1 MPCSRPNTSSSSD
14 TDVTR
19 SAARFAFVA
28 LVFAGWHSASAQAL
42 AIDARNTAVISAL
55 PAATVSSVLRVSN
68 LGKQRA
74 TMVPRVEL
82 PAGWSAPMGTLP
94 FDVAPREA
102 ENWIVSLRIPAR
114 APAGQYVIGLT
125 AQDSVSH
132 AILRDSLVIDVRA
145 VKGLELSNTN
155 RPTYA
160 ISGTSYRTSFLLH
173 NLGNVITTVIIR
185 GKSVLNGAV
194 IMDTS
199 LVTLGAGASTTIG
212 ARVSTTTKGQQA
224 QDDVL
229 ELNVADCMDSTNAAQ
244 ASSRVTIVQE
254 ANTGEPLHSIASQ
267 LRLRAAG
274 AAAGVSPYEL
284 IGVGALRDG
293 GADQL
298 SYVVRGSPGAHSQFG
313 DQDEYRIGLRGKDY
327 DARLGDG
334 LYRVSSLSSSGQAG
348 FGGGLDLQRG
358 DLSAGALVQRFRLQP
373 DAPTERGGY
382 VAGQASSLF
391 AAPRLTLS
399 ALDRTGGYLEGRILG
414 TGLTLTPLNAA
425 TVELEVAESSGP
437 LGNGKATS
445 ARVSGGTDI
454 HYDLGHV
461 GADAPFAGAYRGAN
475 HDYASVS
482 AKLSPDFQLNAAV
495 GSHQSTALNLGLLA
509 PQSFRSSG
517 VTLQYLLKYSIE
529 YTELTRSS
537 SIAMTSLED
546 AEHGVHARGEQTFG
560 NTRVWGGIGTGY
572 ATTFLSGSHAYHELS
587 LGASTY
593 VGVNSFSVYGE
604 TSDGMAVSRG
614 ADKVMTIGGDGRFRV
629 GSNTWVTFNGFQTA
643 VPSTGDHNAQLDAGV
658 SQQLSTG
665 ATIGLR
671 LRLLSNLVDVKGK
684 QIAFLEYVMPLQ
696 LPIGHARAAGR
707 VKGRVVDQ
715 ETGQGIAGTLV
726 RLGPQAAITDGEG
739 RVAFAGMPNGE
750 YRLSIAQQATQTATV
765 FTGDPTVRIDSTRTV
780 PATFALGVERA
791 GSVTGTVHQMV
802 VARTSIGSAPDS
814 LADAGPL
821 GEVTLALI
829 GVRDTLFAVS
839 NAAGAYR
846 FGEVVSGSYVLKVMT
861 EAQAGTRWE
870 PAEIDVSVKPAAM
883 QQVAFRLVPR
893 RRAVQMIPSDTNP
906 SRK

>member
-1 MPCSRPNTSSSSD
+1 M
-14 TDVTR
+14 TR
-19 SAARFAFVA
+19 SAARFATVA

-42 AIDARNTAVISAL
+42 AIGVRNAAVISAL
-55 PAATVSSVLRVSN
+55 PAATVSAVLRVSN
-68 LGKQRA
+68 LGKESA
-74 TMVPRVEL
+74 VLVPRVEL
-82 PAGWSAPMGTLP
+82 PTGWSAPMGSLP
-94 FDVAPREA
+94 FNVAARSA
-102 ENWIVSLRIPAR
+102 DNWIVSLRIPAR
-114 APAGQYVIGLT
+114 APAGQYVIGLS

-132 AILRDSLVIDVRA
+132 ATLRDSLVIDVRA
-145 VKGLELSNTN
+145 VKGLELSLTN

-160 ISGTSYRTSFLLH
+160 VSGTSYRSSFLLH

-185 GKSVLNGAV
+185 GKSALNGTVAIDTT
-194 IMDTS
+194 IM
-199 LVTLGAGASTTIG
+199 TLGAGASMTIG
-212 ARVSTTTKGQQA
+212 ASVSTETKGQQA

-229 ELNVADCMDSTNAAQ
+229 ELSVADCMDSTNTAQ

-254 ANTGEPLHSIASQ
+254 ANAADPLHHIASQ

-274 AAAGVSPYEL
+274 AAVGVSPYEL

-293 GADQL
+293 SDDQL

-313 DQDEYRIGLRGKDY
+313 DQDEYRIGVRGKDY

-334 LYRVSSLSSSGQAG
+334 LYRVSSLSSNGQAG

-358 DLSAGALVQRFRLQP
+358 DLSAGAFMQRFRLQP
-373 DAPTERGGY
+373 DSPTERGAY
-382 VAGQASSLF
+382 VAGQASGLF

-399 ALDRTGGYLEGRILG
+399 ALDRTGGYLQGRILG

-425 TVELEVAESSGP
+425 TVELEVAGSNGP

-445 ARVSGGTDI
+445 ARITGGTDV
-454 HYDLGHV
+454 HYDVGHV
-461 GADAPFAGAYRGAN
+461 GADAPFAGAYRGAK

-482 AKLSPDFQLNAAV
+482 AKLTSDFQLNAAL
-495 GSHQSTALNLGLLA
+495 GSHQSTSLNLGLRA

-517 VTLQYLLKYSIE
+517 VTLQYARKYSLE
-529 YTELTRSS
+529 YTTLSRSS
-537 SIAMTSLED
+537 SIAMTSLQD
-546 AEHGVHARGEQTFG
+546 AERGVLAHGEQTYG
-560 NTRVWGGIGTGY
+560 STRVWGGIGTGY
-572 ATTFLSGSHAYHELS
+572 ANTYLSGSHAYHELS
-587 LGASTY
+587 LGASTNM
-593 VGVNSFSVYGE
+593 GMNSFSLYGQ

-614 ADKVMTIGGDGRFRV
+614 ADKVLTIGGDGRFRV
-629 GSNTWVTFNGFQTA
+629 GSNTWVTFNGFQTS

-658 SQQLSTG
+658 AQQLSTG

-671 LRLLSNLVDVKGK
+671 MRFLANVVDVKGK
-684 QIAFLEYVMPLQ
+684 QLAFLEYTTPLQ
-696 LPIGHARAAGR
+696 LPIGHVRVAGR

-715 ETGQGIAGTLV
+715 ETGAGVAGTLV

-750 YRLSIAQQATQTATV
+750 YRLSIAQQATQTATI
-765 FTGDPTVRIDSTRTV
+765 FTGDPTVRIDSTRDA

-791 GSVTGTVHQMV
+791 GSVTGTIHQMA
-802 VARTSIGSAPDS
+802 VARTGIGSAADS
-814 LADAGPL
+814 LAVAGPL
-821 GEVTLALI
+821 GDVTLALI

-846 FGEVVSGSYVLKVMT
+846 FAEVVSGSYVLKVMT

-870 PAEIDVSVKPAAM
+870 PAEIDVSVKPAAV
-883 QQVAFRLVPR
+883 QQVTFRLVPR